1 MGLLLTLSLVRSK
14 QDLDKLLVLF
24 NSGASP
30 PADCGTGCKAR
41 LAALEHMS
49 SARDRLAGYLS
60 SFLHSLSFFSPR
72 PFHLATHTSKYTN
85 SKDYKH
91 EMVSCPLSRSLQFP
105 HEVTNS
111 RTSARA
117 RARTHTH
124 THTGKAHTGICTFW
138 GYRQRTW
145 DKELAACSCVSS
157 VSLLPY
163 LTCLK

>member
-1 MGLLLTLSLVRSK
+1 MTCDAEPRPRGGFASHLTLSLVYSK

-60 SFLHSLSFFSPR
+60 SFLHSLSVFSLR

-91 EMVSCPLSRSLQFP
+91 EMVSCPLSRSLQCP

-111 RTSARA
+111 RTRA

-124 THTGKAHTGICTFW
+124 THTQARHTLVFAPFGGIAKGHGTRSWPHAHA
-138 GYRQRTW
+138 YH
-145 DKELAACSCVSS
+145 L
-157 VSLLPY
+157 
-163 LTCLK
+163 